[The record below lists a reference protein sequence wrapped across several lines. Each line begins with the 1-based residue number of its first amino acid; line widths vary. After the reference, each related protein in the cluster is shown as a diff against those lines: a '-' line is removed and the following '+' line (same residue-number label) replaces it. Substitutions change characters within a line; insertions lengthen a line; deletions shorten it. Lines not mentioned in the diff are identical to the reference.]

1 MAFKN
6 KSMTIGAAIF
16 CLGTLV
22 PAVTGAYAI
31 SPMEIYR
38 QARQQNEFFLQ
49 KLSRYRNAFDMQ
61 DKDGNTAYCIA
72 LRYNDVSAQEI
83 LEKYGADTGHSCVE
97 SIEREK
103 EEKARRAERNAAA
116 KRRRFRSS
124 EGVFADSGN
133 NYLWWGLGALA
144 VGGGVAALAG
154 GGGSGSSGEIHG
166 PSGTYGKVYL
176 GTGEPSGSLTKVD
189 ANEFRTAEYNR
200 SNFLEGI
207 NAAEAYSY
215 MYSKDDRGLLY
226 SHQANSDEALK
237 KVKVGVIDTG
247 VFHNRDLDGKIVG
260 SYDINS
266 YNTAGDVRGKIAGNM
281 HYYIFSKDGSY
292 YFLQVDTSDMS
303 ATVGNGKRGP
313 ALTPSE
319 LDNILAQV
327 GLTQGDFE
335 VMNGGGGSNPG
346 TSLMGKFDPDDI
358 NTWWE
363 VATNLSHGTHVA
375 GIIAGNKKD
384 MGSHGVAFEN
394 GEIVAA
400 SWDMGTDISA
410 TVKDMV
416 DKGVEVFNNSWGYNA
431 VDGWNAGNAEELANT
446 SDAEAYAYAAKN
458 GAVWVQATGNDGYH
472 DAAIHAGLGNV
483 DLSQYGYDGPG
494 EYEAPFLAVAALD
507 YSTKD
512 ASAPSGYLAGY
523 SNWCG
528 SASGYCLAA
537 PGTDVESTGAVTE
550 GFMDESGTSMATPAV
565 AGSVALLMGYYPW
578 LSAQNVAYILLE
590 TANDQGEY
598 ADGAK
603 YGQGALDLEAAV
615 TTPIDGLRL
624 ASSSSFNSLTPV
636 GISKLSL
643 SSSMQ
648 NKILKALPKTVT
660 AFDAL
665 NRPFEYSTENLVNT
679 THASNA
685 NLRNAVSRLAMG
697 GAKKTVKDE
706 RTGFAFTT
714 SESMDNG
721 GRAGLA
727 TMEVVNET
735 DSGST
740 RFYYAENSKYD
751 TPESVLAPTSN
762 PYLAMNEAYGAEN
775 MLKLSDTSRL
785 KLSLQTGE
793 NGLYERDYEQDNHS
807 FTERSYAF
815 SGEYSFNM
823 TDYLEIATLG
833 GMLMEN
839 DALLGMNG
847 TGGFG
852 IKDSS
857 TYYMGL
863 RAALNLTPNLSLVA
877 AYYRGYT
884 QGADTPM
891 LAISDLQTE
900 SFMLAGEYRLNA
912 TDKVGISLSSPLSVV
927 KGRASLLYAN
937 GRDNNS
943 DTIYLNKLTTSLTPE
958 AKEYDLGLY
967 YQGQPKEDLS
977 LTGKVQA
984 RFNADGE
991 KGVTD
996 YIGIVGVQSAF

>member
-38 QARQQNEFFLQ
+38 QARQQNEVFLQ

-97 SIEREK
+97 SIGREK
-103 EEKARRAERNAAA
+103 AEKARRAERNAAA

-260 SYDINS
+260 SYDFNS

-346 TSLMGKFDPDDI
+346 TSLMGKFDPNDI

-375 GIIAGNKKD
+375 GIIAGNKND

-400 SWDMGTDISA
+400 SWDMG
-410 TVKDMV
+410 
-416 DKGVEVFNNSWGYNA
+416 
-431 VDGWNAGNAEELANT
+431 
-446 SDAEAYAYAAKN
+446 
-458 GAVWVQATGNDGYH
+458 
-472 DAAIHAGLGNV
+472 
-483 DLSQYGYDGPG
+483 
-494 EYEAPFLAVAALD
+494 
-507 YSTKD
+507 
-512 ASAPSGYLAGY
+512 
-523 SNWCG
+523 
-528 SASGYCLAA
+528 
-537 PGTDVESTGAVTE
+537 
-550 GFMDESGTSMATPAV
+550 
-565 AGSVALLMGYYPW
+565 
-578 LSAQNVAYILLE
+578 
-590 TANDQGEY
+590 
-598 ADGAK
+598 
-603 YGQGALDLEAAV
+603 
-615 TTPIDGLRL
+615 
-624 ASSSSFNSLTPV
+624 
-636 GISKLSL
+636 LSL
-643 SSSMQ
+643 
-648 NKILKALPKTVT
+648 I
-660 AFDAL
+660 
-665 NRPFEYSTENLVNT
+665 
-679 THASNA
+679 H
-685 NLRNAVSRLAMG
+685 
-697 GAKKTVKDE
+697 
-706 RTGFAFTT
+706 
-714 SESMDNG
+714 
-721 GRAGLA
+721 
-727 TMEVVNET
+727 
-735 DSGST
+735 
-740 RFYYAENSKYD
+740 
-751 TPESVLAPTSN
+751 
-762 PYLAMNEAYGAEN
+762 
-775 MLKLSDTSRL
+775 
-785 KLSLQTGE
+785 
-793 NGLYERDYEQDNHS
+793 
-807 FTERSYAF
+807 
-815 SGEYSFNM
+815 
-823 TDYLEIATLG
+823 I
-833 GMLMEN
+833 
-839 DALLGMNG
+839 
-847 TGGFG
+847 
-852 IKDSS
+852 
-857 TYYMGL
+857 
-863 RAALNLTPNLSLVA
+863 
-877 AYYRGYT
+877 
-884 QGADTPM
+884 
-891 LAISDLQTE
+891 
-900 SFMLAGEYRLNA
+900 
-912 TDKVGISLSSPLSVV
+912 
-927 KGRASLLYAN
+927 
-937 GRDNNS
+937 
-943 DTIYLNKLTTSLTPE
+943 
-958 AKEYDLGLY
+958 
-967 YQGQPKEDLS
+967 
-977 LTGKVQA
+977 
-984 RFNADGE
+984 
-991 KGVTD
+991 
-996 YIGIVGVQSAF
+996 

>member
-38 QARQQNEFFLQ
+38 QARQQNEVFLQ

-103 EEKARRAERNAAA
+103 AEKARRAERNAAA

-375 GIIAGNKKD
+375 GIIAGNKND
-384 MGSHGVAFEN
+384 M
-394 GEIVAA
+394 
-400 SWDMGTDISA
+400 
-410 TVKDMV
+410 
-416 DKGVEVFNNSWGYNA
+416 
-431 VDGWNAGNAEELANT
+431 
-446 SDAEAYAYAAKN
+446 
-458 GAVWVQATGNDGYH
+458 
-472 DAAIHAGLGNV
+472 
-483 DLSQYGYDGPG
+483 
-494 EYEAPFLAVAALD
+494 
-507 YSTKD
+507 
-512 ASAPSGYLAGY
+512 
-523 SNWCG
+523 
-528 SASGYCLAA
+528 
-537 PGTDVESTGAVTE
+537 
-550 GFMDESGTSMATPAV
+550 
-565 AGSVALLMGYYPW
+565 GSVALLMGYYPW

-598 ADGAK
+598 ADSAK
-603 YGQGALDLEAAV
+603 YGQGALDMEAAV

-685 NLRNAVSRLAMG
+685 NMRNAVSRLAMG

>member
-1 MAFKN
+1 MLLPVCTAIQGRQSSIPAGLRERPRHLPAEKRER
-6 KSMTIGAAIF
+6 KTAAEPKI
-16 CLGTLV
+16 
-22 PAVTGAYAI
+22 PAVRGMPEKRTV
-31 SPMEIYR
+31 R
-38 QARQQNEFFLQ
+38 Q
-49 KLSRYRNAFDMQ
+49 M
-61 DKDGNTAYCIA
+61 
-72 LRYNDVSAQEI
+72 
-83 LEKYGADTGHSCVE
+83 
-97 SIEREK
+97 
-103 EEKARRAERNAAA
+103 
-116 KRRRFRSS
+116 
-124 EGVFADSGN
+124 
-133 NYLWWGLGALA
+133 
-144 VGGGVAALAG
+144 
-154 GGGSGSSGEIHG
+154 
-166 PSGTYGKVYL
+166 
-176 GTGEPSGSLTKVD
+176 LT
-189 ANEFRTAEYNR
+189 
-200 SNFLEGI
+200 I
-207 NAAEAYSY
+207 
-215 MYSKDDRGLLY
+215 
-226 SHQANSDEALK
+226 
-237 KVKVGVIDTG
+237 
-247 VFHNRDLDGKIVG
+247 
-260 SYDINS
+260 
-266 YNTAGDVRGKIAGNM
+266 
-281 HYYIFSKDGSY
+281 
-292 YFLQVDTSDMS
+292 
-303 ATVGNGKRGP
+303 
-313 ALTPSE
+313 
-319 LDNILAQV
+319 
-327 GLTQGDFE
+327 
-335 VMNGGGGSNPG
+335 
-346 TSLMGKFDPDDI
+346 
-358 NTWWE
+358 
-363 VATNLSHGTHVA
+363 
-375 GIIAGNKKD
+375 
-384 MGSHGVAFEN
+384 
-394 GEIVAA
+394 
-400 SWDMGTDISA
+400 
-410 TVKDMV
+410 
-416 DKGVEVFNNSWGYNA
+416 
-431 VDGWNAGNAEELANT
+431 
-446 SDAEAYAYAAKN
+446 
-458 GAVWVQATGNDGYH
+458 
-472 DAAIHAGLGNV
+472 
-483 DLSQYGYDGPG
+483 
-494 EYEAPFLAVAALD
+494 
-507 YSTKD
+507 
-512 ASAPSGYLAGY
+512 
-523 SNWCG
+523 
-528 SASGYCLAA
+528 
-537 PGTDVESTGAVTE
+537 
-550 GFMDESGTSMATPAV
+550 
-565 AGSVALLMGYYPW
+565 
-578 LSAQNVAYILLE
+578 
-590 TANDQGEY
+590 
-598 ADGAK
+598 
-603 YGQGALDLEAAV
+603 
-615 TTPIDGLRL
+615 
-624 ASSSSFNSLTPV
+624 
-636 GISKLSL
+636 
-643 SSSMQ
+643 
-648 NKILKALPKTVT
+648 PK
-660 AFDAL
+660 
-665 NRPFEYSTENLVNT
+665 
-679 THASNA
+679 
-685 NLRNAVSRLAMG
+685 AMG

>member
-38 QARQQNEFFLQ
+38 QARQQNEVFLQ

-97 SIEREK
+97 SIGREK
-103 EEKARRAERNAAA
+103 AEKARRAERNAAA

-260 SYDINS
+260 SYDFNS

-346 TSLMGKFDPDDI
+346 TSLMGKFDPNDI

-375 GIIAGNKKD
+375 GIIAGNKND

-598 ADGAK
+598 ADSAK

-697 GAKKTVKDE
+697 VSHEIIDECVSVPYDISTEDNIARLAEIKNKIFGAREVKFVMFGYPVYQTRIATEFAWAFQKMEDE
-706 RTGFAFTT
+706 GNCFGVNFIMPSYRPSQNEYDRYF
-714 SESMDNG
+714 SYDNLNG
-721 GRAGLA
+721 IAADIIIGNCMAHPYRVKGQPRFDIGLG
-727 TMEVVNET
+727 T
-735 DSGST
+735 
-740 RFYYAENSKYD
+740 Y
-751 TPESVLAPTSN
+751 P
-762 PYLAMNEAYGAEN
+762 EAYKRI
-775 MLKLSDTSRL
+775 L
-785 KLSLQTGE
+785 
-793 NGLYERDYEQDNHS
+793 
-807 FTERSYAF
+807 
-815 SGEYSFNM
+815 
-823 TDYLEIATLG
+823 
-833 GMLMEN
+833 
-839 DALLGMNG
+839 
-847 TGGFG
+847 
-852 IKDSS
+852 
-857 TYYMGL
+857 
-863 RAALNLTPNLSLVA
+863 PLSLVYSYPNVA
-877 AYYRGYT
+877 A
-884 QGADTPM
+884 
-891 LAISDLQTE
+891 E
-900 SFMLAGEYRLNA
+900 LAGTDIKTAAVLKILRAIQHRTYGYEHPQKTDRQISYNVMQTRRLLLERGLVSRELLRCGYRLPREEY
-912 TDKVGISLSSPLSVV
+912 LRRL
-927 KGRASLLYAN
+927 ASC
-937 GRDNNS
+937 R
-943 DTIYLNKLTTSLTPE
+943 
-958 AKEYDLGLY
+958 
-967 YQGQPKEDLS
+967 
-977 LTGKVQA
+977 
-984 RFNADGE
+984 
-991 KGVTD
+991 
-996 YIGIVGVQSAF
+996 